1 MTFELLAVIVAAFF
15 GAGIGLMLQWLSGR
29 RLPRWIVPALA
40 ALAMLGVAIFNEYN
54 WFARLRGGLPE
65 GVVIARTVPA
75 RVPWRP
81 WTLLWP
87 LTEEAWL
94 VDTRRSLRHPADES
108 LVITQVWRF
117 ARWQGSREAMVAFDC
132 RAGGRVDLREGV
144 RFTDAGVLEG
154 GEWTSVPQDDPIL
167 RAACD
172 GG

>member
-1 MTFELLAVIVAAFF
+1 MTFEIIAVLAAAFF
-15 GAGIGLMLQWLSGR
+15 GAGIGLMLQRLSGR

-40 ALAMLGVAIFNEYN
+40 AAGMLGVAIFNEYN
-54 WFARLRGGLPE
+54 WLARLRAGLPE
-65 GVVIARTVPA
+65 GVVIARAVPSRA
-75 RVPWRP
+75 PWRP

-87 LTEEAWL
+87 LTEEAFL
-94 VDTRRSLRHPADES
+94 VDTRRSRRHPMAGD

-132 RAGGRVDLREGV
+132 AGARRVDLREGV

-154 GEWTSVPQDDPIL
+154 GEWTPVPPDDPVL
-167 RAACD
+167 RAACE